1 VREEL
6 AIVFVHALTPL
17 HPGTGQ
23 GIGPIDLPVAR
34 ERATGIPYVP
44 GSSLKGVLRDLG
56 RGRLSADRLRALF
69 GPDTGEAH
77 EHAGTLAVGDAR
89 LLLFPVRSVAGTFAC
104 ATSPYLLT
112 RFVRE
117 AGWTGLRHPHP
128 LPEPAGPDRCLV
140 APGSKLL
147 VSQDSRR
154 HVYLEDLDL
163 TAEESEG
170 VRAWEEW
177 LARPTG
183 APVADRLCLLH
194 DDLMGFLLET
204 ATEIVARVQLE
215 DDRKTVAQ
223 GALWYEESLPAET
236 LLYSLFRLAPP
247 PGLGVNVRMGDV
259 AGLLGVVQLG
269 GKASVGRGLCRLAM
283 GELAHADA

>member
-1 VREEL
+1 MREEL

-23 GIGPIDLPVAR
+23 GIGSIDLPVAR

-56 RGRLSADRLRALF
+56 RAKLPADRLRALF
-69 GPDTGEAH
+69 GPDVGEGH
-77 EHAGTLAVGDAR
+77 EHAGALAVGDAR

-117 AGWTGLRHPHP
+117 AGWVGLRHPDP
-128 LPEPAGPDRCLV
+128 LPEPTGPDRCLV
-140 APGSKLL
+140 SPGSKLV
-147 VSQDSRR
+147 VSRNARR
-154 HVYLEDLDL
+154 QVYLEDLDL
-163 TAEESEG
+163 TAEHSEG
-170 VRAWEEW
+170 VGEWEEW
-177 LARPTG
+177 LGRVTG
-183 APVADRLCLLH
+183 APVSGRLCLLH
-194 DDLMGFLLET
+194 DDVMGFLLET
-204 ATEIVARVQLE
+204 TTELVARVRLE
-215 DDRKTVAQ
+215 DDRKTVAR

-236 LLYSLFRLAPP
+236 VLYSLFRVAPP
-247 PGLGVNVRMGDV
+247 PGLGVDVGMDDV

-269 GKASVGRGLCRLAM
+269 GKASVGRGLCRLTM